1 MKKLIIFAIILYV
14 VISVAVIA
22 ISSCGGGRN
31 MDETEELE
39 PTEIR
44 EYEGERAKTEA
55 EKALIEKG
63 TALYQQEIA
72 HTISKR
78 EQWRLSTAQLEYEI
92 SRAEN
97 RIIKR
102 LQNNLIKLTD
112 LSIPEGRSR
121 NDNDIELDN

>member
-1 MKKLIIFAIILYV
+1 MHCNTHVILKQHRSGTLRRHYPEVAGSNPTPATMK
-14 VISVAVIA
+14 
-22 ISSCGGGRN
+22 G
-31 MDETEELE
+31 
-39 PTEIR
+39 
-44 EYEGERAKTEA
+44 
-55 EKALIEKG
+55 KG

-72 HTISKR
+72 RTISER

-102 LQNNLIKLTD
+102 LQNNPIKLTD

-121 NDNDIELDN
+121 NDNNNELDN